1 MQQESARRSNR
12 DRTEATRA
20 DLIAAARKRFTEK
33 SYAETG
39 TPEIVDA
46 AGVTRGALYHHFA
59 DKQALFAAVVE
70 QEAAAVAQEIERA
83 SPPSLFARDALIA
96 GSDAYLAAMR
106 APGRTRLL
114 LLDGPAVLGRAAMDE
129 IDNRHGNRSLR
140 EGLVAAMRAQTMV
153 RLPVEALTALL
164 AAAFDRAAL
173 AVEAGRNRP
182 LSRGACRPYRRTV
195 SSSSSGS
202 WPGSSSL
209 KQPSWRLN
217 S

>member
-1 MQQESARRSNR
+1 MQQETTRRSNR

-20 DLIAAARKRFTEK
+20 DLIAAARKLFTEK

-39 TPEIVDA
+39 TPEIAAA

-70 QEAAAVAQEIERA
+70 QEAAAVAEEIERA
-83 SPPSLFARDALIA
+83 SPPSLDAREALIA

-114 LLDGPAVLGRAAMDE
+114 LLDGPAVLGRPAMDA

-140 EGLVAAMRAQTMV
+140 EGLVAAMRAQAMT
-153 RLPVEALTALL
+153 RLPAEALTALL
-164 AAAFDRAAL
+164 GAAFDRAAL
-173 AVEAGRNRP
+173 AIEAGA
-182 LSRGACRPYRRTV
+182 SAQDYRTV
-195 SSSSSGS
+195 LMALIDGLS
-202 WPGSSSL
+202 PAPL
-209 KQPSWRLN
+209 QAPRPARTR
-217 S
+217 

>member
-1 MQQESARRSNR
+1 MQMESGRRSNR

-20 DLIAAARKRFTEK
+20 DLIRAARRLFTEK

-39 TPEIVDA
+39 TPEIVAA

-70 QEAAAVAQEIERA
+70 QEAEIVAAEVDRA
-83 SPPSLFARDALIA
+83 SPSALSARDALIA
-96 GSDAYLAAMR
+96 GSDAYLEAMR

-140 EGLVAAMRAQTMV
+140 EGLVAAMRAQAMT
-153 RLPVEALTALL
+153 RLPVGALTALL

-173 AVEAGRNRP
+173 AIEAGNSP
-182 LSRGACRPYRRTV
+182 EDYRTV
-195 SSSSSGS
+195 LM
-202 WPGSSSL
+202 SL
-209 KQPSWRLN
+209 IDGLAPARSR
-217 S
+217 SPARTR

>member
-1 MQQESARRSNR
+1 MQPESGRRSNR

-20 DLIAAARKRFTEK
+20 DLIRAARKLFTEK

-39 TPEIVDA
+39 TPEIVAA

-59 DKQALFAAVVE
+59 DKQALLAAVVE
-70 QEAAAVAQEIERA
+70 QEAATVAAEIDRA
-83 SPPSLFARDALIA
+83 SPASLSARDALIS

-140 EGLVAAMRAQTMV
+140 EGLIAAMRARSMV
-153 RLPVEALTALL
+153 KLPAEALTAVL

-173 AVEAGRNRP
+173 AIEAGASAEEYRAVLMALMDGLSPAPRP
-182 LSRGACRPYRRTV
+182 SKRPAPAR
-195 SSSSSGS
+195 
-202 WPGSSSL
+202 
-209 KQPSWRLN
+209 
-217 S
+217 

>member
-1 MQQESARRSNR
+1 MQRETARRSNR

-20 DLIAAARKRFTEK
+20 DLIAAARKLFIEK

-39 TPEIVDA
+39 TPEIVAA

-70 QEAAAVAQEIERA
+70 QEAEAVAAEIDRA

-106 APGRTRLL
+106 LPGRTRLL
-114 LLDGPAVLGRAAMDE
+114 LLDGPAVLGRAAMDM

-140 EGLVAAMRAQTMV
+140 EGLVAAMRANTMT
-153 RLPVEALTALL
+153 RLPADALTALL

-173 AVEAGRNRP
+173 AVEAGASAEDYRAVLMALIDGLSPPLPQAGRP
-182 LSRGACRPYRRTV
+182 VRT
-195 SSSSSGS
+195 
-202 WPGSSSL
+202 
-209 KQPSWRLN
+209 R
-217 S
+217 

>member
-1 MQQESARRSNR
+1 MQQEIVRRSNR

-20 DLIAAARKRFTEK
+20 DLIGAARQLFIEK

-39 TPEIVDA
+39 TPEIVAA

-70 QEAAAVAQEIERA
+70 QEAAAVAEEIERA

-96 GSDAYLAAMR
+96 GSEAYLAAMR

-114 LLDGPAVLGRAAMDE
+114 LLDGPAVLGRAAMDA

-140 EGLVAAMRAQTMV
+140 EGLVAAMREQSMM
-153 RLPVEALTALL
+153 RLPLDALTALL
-164 AAAFDRAAL
+164 ASAFDRAAL
-173 AVEAGRNRP
+173 AVEAGAPAEDYRVVLMALIDGLSPVLARADRP
-182 LSRGACRPYRRTV
+182 ART
-195 SSSSSGS
+195 
-202 WPGSSSL
+202 
-209 KQPSWRLN
+209 R
-217 S
+217 

>member
-20 DLIAAARKRFTEK
+20 DLIAAARKLFTEK

-39 TPEIVDA
+39 TPEIVTA

-70 QEAAAVAQEIERA
+70 QEAQAVAQEIDRA
-83 SPPSLFARDALIA
+83 SPPSLEARDALIA
-96 GSDAYLAAMR
+96 GSEAYLAAMR

-114 LLDGPAVLGRAAMDE
+114 LLDGPAVLGRAAMDA

-140 EGLVAAMRAQTMV
+140 EGLVAAMRADTMT

-164 AAAFDRAAL
+164 ASAFDRAAL
-173 AVEAGRNRP
+173 AIEAGASAEDYRAVLMALIDGLSPAPLQAPRP
-182 LSRGACRPYRRTV
+182 ART
-195 SSSSSGS
+195 
-202 WPGSSSL
+202 
-209 KQPSWRLN
+209 R
-217 S
+217 

>member
-1 MQQESARRSNR
+1 MQQESGRRSNR

-20 DLIAAARKRFTEK
+20 DLIRAARKLFTEK

-39 TPEIVDA
+39 TPEIVA
-46 AGVTRGALYHHFA
+46 EAGVTRGALYHHFA

-70 QEAAAVAQEIERA
+70 QEAAAVAAEIDHA
-83 SPPSLFARDALIA
+83 SPPSLSARDALIA
-96 GSDAYLAAMR
+96 GSDAYLKAMR

-140 EGLVAAMRAQTMV
+140 EGLVAAMRAQAMS
-153 RLPVEALTALL
+153 RLPAEALTALL

-173 AVEAGRNRP
+173 AIEAGAPAEDYRAVLIALMDGLSPVRP
-182 LSRGACRPYRRTV
+182 PATRPAPSR
-195 SSSSSGS
+195 
-202 WPGSSSL
+202 
-209 KQPSWRLN
+209 
-217 S
+217 

>member
-1 MQQESARRSNR
+1 MQQETPRRSNR

-20 DLIAAARKRFTEK
+20 DLIAEARKLFTEK

-39 TPEIVDA
+39 TPEIVAA

-70 QEAAAVAQEIERA
+70 QEAQSVADEIDRA
-83 SPPSLFARDALIA
+83 SPPALDARDALIA

-114 LLDGPAVLGRAAMDE
+114 LLDGPAVLGRAAMDA

-140 EGLVAAMRAQTMV
+140 EGLVAAMRARTLQK
-153 RLPVEALTALL
+153 LPAEALTALL

-173 AVEAGRNRP
+173 AIEAG
-182 LSRGACRPYRRTV
+182 
-195 SSSSSGS
+195 
-202 WPGSSSL
+202 GSSEDYRAVL
-209 KQPSWRLN
+209 MALMDGLAPARPQAPGPARTR
-217 S
+217 

>member
-1 MQQESARRSNR
+1 MQRETARRSNR

-20 DLIAAARKRFTEK
+20 DLIAAARKLFIEK

-39 TPEIVDA
+39 TPEIVAA

-70 QEAAAVAQEIERA
+70 QEAAVVAQEIDRA
-83 SPPSLFARDALIA
+83 SPPSLFARDALMA

-106 APGRTRLL
+106 LPGRTRLL
-114 LLDGPAVLGRAAMDE
+114 LLDGPAVLGRAAMVA

-140 EGLVAAMRAQTMV
+140 EGLVAAMREQSMT
-153 RLPVEALTALL
+153 RLPADALTALL

-173 AVEAGRNRP
+173 AVEAGA
-182 LSRGACRPYRRTV
+182 SAEDYRAVLMALIDGLAPRQAPVRT
-195 SSSSSGS
+195 
-202 WPGSSSL
+202 
-209 KQPSWRLN
+209 R
-217 S
+217 

>member
-1 MQQESARRSNR
+1 MQRRSNR
-12 DRTEATRA
+12 DRTEATRT
-20 DLIAAARKRFTEK
+20 DLIRAARRLFTEK

-39 TPEIVDA
+39 TPEIVAA

-70 QEAAAVAQEIERA
+70 QEAATVAAEIDRA
-83 SPPSLFARDALIA
+83 SPAPLSARDALIA

-129 IDNRHGNRSLR
+129 IDSRHGNRSLR
-140 EGLVAAMRAQTMV
+140 EGLVAAMRARSIV
-153 RLPVEALTALL
+153 KLPVDALTALL

-173 AVEAGRNRP
+173 AIEAGASGEDYRAALIALMDGLSPAPAPSKRP
-182 LSRGACRPYRRTV
+182 APSR
-195 SSSSSGS
+195 
-202 WPGSSSL
+202 
-209 KQPSWRLN
+209 
-217 S
+217 